1 MTSDGGEQTANPRS
15 RETGTRGAKGMQ
27 TQQLDK
33 LMPAHLDWE
42 LELIVQL
49 GDEQVV
55 AQRLPHLH
63 DPDDG
68 GVDLVLPVLEHAL
81 RGADLLLHL
90 RERARRPAQHRC
102 RLWGAAELR
111 AEGRPDCGGPCAAL
125 PLCSSETTEL
135 QHQNQ

>member
-1 MTSDGGEQTANPRS
+1 
-15 RETGTRGAKGMQ
+15 MQ
-27 TQQLDK
+27 TRRLDEPT
-33 LMPAHLDWE
+33 LAYLDRE

-68 GVDLVLPVLEHAL
+68 SVDLVLPVLEHAL

-90 RERARRPAQHRC
+90 RERARRLSAPAPPP
-102 RLWGAAELR
+102 WGL
-111 AEGRPDCGGPCAAL
+111 L
-125 PLCSSETTEL
+125 SSGWKAGQTAGAPVL
-135 QHQNQ
+135 FRGFVQ